1 MLTRF
6 SLRQQALVG
15 AVLVMGF
22 EAAAAVIMSRRAQRA
37 ELELSSQEAVLAANA
52 ASTTMTVIVRDIK
65 TLLSAASRLAAVRS
79 ARTDPAGCRNALREA
94 MELAVTDKLVTNIFV
109 VGPGGG
115 MECHTGDPAALFRRP
130 SPPWPELSPL
140 IAAGTLLNVASPFYG
155 EVSQEWVAV
164 MGLPTSDGRVLAAA
178 VDLAK
183 LSNFALA
190 RSDRAANTERVI
202 VTVAD
207 AKGFTVLR
215 SSNFANSV
223 GQRLPFLPEVT
234 DIDQQTQGLPTET
247 GPDGAVQLVQMVPV
261 VSPDREGRPRAW
273 VSRRVAGLQ
282 WIIYAGISVEPTHPV
297 LSLFSPEVRLLTLTT
312 GVAPIAALSFYILM
326 LAKAHGQLAR
336 LTAAVRTGDPSK
348 IVIEGP
354 TEVRALAQ
362 SLRSAIEKRSAAEI
376 GLAAL
381 NVSLERQVAERSEAL
396 TRQAAEMAE
405 ANRKLQEWGR
415 EREQFIAVL
424 SHELRTPLS
433 SILGLAEAMQEG
445 VYGEITSKQRGVVD
459 RLHSAGSHL
468 LALVKDLLDLLITQE
483 RAMVLD
489 RGPVQVTA
497 VVKAAVEMVQQQAAA
512 KNITINIQSH
522 DAVQIAA
529 DSRRLLQVFVNLLT
543 NAIKFTP
550 NGRSVGIE
558 TRLSPP
564 GSVNIRFWDHGIGIH
579 PDDREQL
586 FKPFTQLHKG
596 LARQYDGTGL
606 GLALSRSLVE
616 LHGGSISVDSVPGV
630 GSSFLVQLPIEPP
643 SPLDSQPRGP
653 ALN

>member
-1 MLTRF
+1 MLTQF
-6 SLRQQALVG
+6 SLRRQALVG

-22 EAAAAVIMSRRAQRA
+22 EAAAAVIMSRRAQQA
-37 ELELSSQEAVLAANA
+37 ELQLSSQEAVLAANA
-52 ASTTMTVIVRDIK
+52 ASTTMSVIVRDIK
-65 TLLSAASRLAAVRS
+65 TLLSAASKLAAVRS

-94 MELAVTDKLVTNIFV
+94 LELAVTDKLVTNIFV

-130 SPPWPELSPL
+130 NPPWPELSPI

-234 DIDQQTQGLPTET
+234 DINQQTQGLPTEV
-247 GPDGAVQLVQMVPV
+247 GPDGAVQLVQTVPV

-282 WIIYAGISVEPTHPV
+282 WIIYAGISVDTTRPF
-297 LSLFSPEVRLLTLTT
+297 LYLFSPEVRSLTVLT
-312 GVAPIAALSFYILM
+312 GVAPIAALAFYILM
-326 LAKAHGQLAR
+326 LAKTHGQLAR
-336 LTAAVRTGDPSK
+336 LIAAVRTGDPSK

-362 SLRSAIEKRSAAEI
+362 SMRSAIEKRSAAEI

-381 NVSLERQVAERSEAL
+381 NVSLERQVAERSDAL

-497 VVKAAVEMVQQQAAA
+497 VVEAAVEMVQQQAFA